1 MEIWRNKFKEEP
13 LGWESDD
20 EYEIETEVF
29 HACGRKDV
37 PEDVQDLIRILWWQY
52 CIHANTDAEGVD
64 NRKAALNWVL

>member
-1 MEIWRNKFKEEP
+1 MEIWRKKFKEEP

-37 PEDVQDLIRILWWQY
+37 PEDVQDLIRILWW
-52 CIHANTDAEGVD
+52 
-64 NRKAALNWVL
+64 